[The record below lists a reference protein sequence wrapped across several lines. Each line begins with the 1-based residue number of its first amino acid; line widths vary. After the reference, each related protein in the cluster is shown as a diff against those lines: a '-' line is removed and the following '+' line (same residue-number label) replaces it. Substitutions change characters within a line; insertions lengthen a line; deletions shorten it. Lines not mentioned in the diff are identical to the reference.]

1 MEFSTS
7 LSFFP
12 TLSKPP
18 LLHTSRVSIT
28 LHSCS
33 RRNTRPLTE
42 ASAFSYQK
50 FVHFAL
56 DETKRRTHLVSSP
69 LKDNFISS
77 IPMDGKTQLQI
88 LSFEAPKIRLLRSL
102 CVEGNET
109 MKVLDF
115 AAFPKPEFDLPI
127 FCANFFT
134 NANTNIVVL
143 DLNPL
148 HDVISRRDYKEKYY
162 KSLLPLGL
170 KYAELL
176 PWGGKITSESLR
188 FFSPIVIWTRF
199 SPSEFNYEVLYCAFK
214 DYFKAWL
221 DLMDLAGEEAS
232 ADQILHNCEAQHRY
246 LAWRAEKQ
254 PFSLTSGRTKM
265 IGAAHFVQNMSFKDP
280 GHRVLK
286 KLIGEANA
294 KDLVKNFLFN
304 GIDELGSK
312 TFLDYFP
319 EYQCEDGTV
328 NEKRSI
334 IGKSFDHRPWD
345 AAGEFVGNNFR

>member
-18 LLHTSRVSIT
+18 LFHTSSVSIS

-42 ASAFSYQK
+42 ASGFSYQK

-69 LKDNFISS
+69 LKDNFITS

-134 NANTNIVVL
+134 TASTNIVVL

-199 SPSEFNYEVLYCAFK
+199 SPSEFNYEVLYSAFK

-232 ADQILHNCEAQHRY
+232 DDQILHNCEAQHRY
-246 LAWRAEKQ
+246 LAWRAE
-254 PFSLTSGRTKM
+254 
-265 IGAAHFVQNMSFKDP
+265 
-280 GHRVLK
+280 
-286 KLIGEANA
+286 

>member
-18 LLHTSRVSIT
+18 LLHTSRVSIS
-28 LHSCS
+28 LHRCS

-42 ASAFSYQK
+42 ASGFSYQK

-102 CVEGNET
+102 CVEGNDT

-134 NANTNIVVL
+134 TASTNIVVL

-199 SPSEFNYEVLYCAFK
+199 SPSEFNYEVLYSAFK

-232 ADQILHNCEAQHRY
+232 DDQILLNCEAQHRY
-246 LAWRAEKQ
+246 LAWRAEK
-254 PFSLTSGRTKM
+254 
-265 IGAAHFVQNMSFKDP
+265 DP
-280 GHRVLK
+280 GHRVLN

-294 KDLVKNFLFN
+294 KDLVRNFLFN

-319 EYQCEDGTV
+319 EYRCEDGTV

>member
-1 MEFSTS
+1 ME
-7 LSFFP
+7 
-12 TLSKPP
+12 
-18 LLHTSRVSIT
+18 VSG
-28 LHSCS
+28 
-33 RRNTRPLTE
+33 
-42 ASAFSYQK
+42 FSYQK

-56 DETKRRTHLVSSP
+56 DETRRRTHLVSSP

-88 LSFEAPKIRLLRSL
+88 LSFEAPKIRLLRSM
-102 CVEGNET
+102 CVEGNQT

-134 NANTNIVVL
+134 MAGMNIVVL

-162 KSLLPLGL
+162 KSLMPLGL

-188 FFSPIVIWTRF
+188 FFSPIVIWTKF
-199 SPSEFNYEVLYCAFK
+199 CASEYNYEVLYSAFK
-214 DYFKAWL
+214 DYYKAWL

-232 ADQILHNCEAQHRY
+232 DNQILHNCEAQHRY
-246 LAWRAEKQ
+246 LAWRAEK
-254 PFSLTSGRTKM
+254 
-265 IGAAHFVQNMSFKDP
+265 DP
-280 GHRVLK
+280 GHGVLK

-304 GIDELGSK
+304 GVDELGSK